1 MSWVFRMSPSSS
13 LLTPAA
19 SCWARSHQGP
29 SSSSFS
35 GFSLDV
41 ASHGG
46 LLCLPVS
53 LSRTPLPFLHGL
65 MTVCNHVCID
75 AMNFCL
81 PHQTVSSRTGAE
93 SFSFIA
99 VFVGTGAESG
109 VKLPLRNGAAR
120 SGATRM
126 LAVPLPIRVFWGNF
140 FSSAVQLGQQ
150 WYQLIEIKCVEE
162 SRTRS
167 GSSKSVCDA
176 RSLPAAKHRLR
187 TEPCS

>member
-1 MSWVFRMSPSSS
+1 MSPSSS

-65 MTVCNHVCID
+65 MTVCNRVCID

-109 VKLPLRNGAAR
+109 VKLPLRNVAAR
-120 SGATRM
+120 SGAMR
-126 LAVPLPIRVFWGNF
+126 
-140 FSSAVQLGQQ
+140 
-150 WYQLIEIKCVEE
+150 
-162 SRTRS
+162 
-167 GSSKSVCDA
+167 
-176 RSLPAAKHRLR
+176 PAADAGRAASRPRVLGKRLFLCCTVGATMVSVNR
-187 TEPCS
+187 NKVCRREPDTERLL